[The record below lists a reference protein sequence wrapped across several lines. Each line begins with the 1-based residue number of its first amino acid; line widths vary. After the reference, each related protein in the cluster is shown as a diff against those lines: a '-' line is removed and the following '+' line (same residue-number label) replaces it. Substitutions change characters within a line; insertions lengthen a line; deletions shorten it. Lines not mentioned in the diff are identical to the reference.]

1 MRMNHQNQSISTEDL
16 DQVMTVVRPRTW
28 LALLAVGLLLAAAV
42 GWGFWGVVTTRVSGQ
57 GILIRS
63 GALFPVVSVSDGQLL
78 SLEVEKGQFVS
89 AGSVVARVDQPL
101 LRSRLREA
109 RQLLD
114 KLNQDRARL
123 ERHEEAQDALMLA
136 FIARQRD
143 TLNESIRLG
152 GLLIEDLRDL
162 VQAHEELRAQGIA
175 SKLELEKQKAELH
188 KAKIQLLQDQ
198 HELSGLDVF
207 EQRVAYEVD
216 QRLSDLMRLI
226 VPVQEEVISLR
237 ERLEMF
243 SVVRSLHS
251 GVIIEMHKNPGEMLQ
266 AGDSLVYMERAS
278 HAPNSASG
286 AASSAAP
293 GAALA
298 EARNEQGQ
306 TLGQTLGQTP
316 DLALALDEDV
326 SLGIADE
333 PLVVAYV
340 PPFQGLDLRPG
351 QSVHVVP
358 ETVREEEHGVILGE
372 VLSISPYPVTP
383 KGMMRVLDNPEL
395 VHHLSREG
403 APVMVVVRLHKDE
416 ATPSGYR
423 WSSGQGPPTRI
434 KTGAQC
440 MIRIIARTHAPI
452 ELIIPELKRRFLGI
466 GATAPDGRG

>member
-1 MRMNHQNQSISTEDL
+1 MRTNHKNQSNPSDDL
-16 DQVMTVVRPRTW
+16 GQVMTVVRPRTW

-42 GWGFWGVVTTRVSGQ
+42 GWGFWGVVTTRVAGQ

-89 AGSVVARVDQPL
+89 AGDLVARVDQPV

-123 ERHEEAQDALMLA
+123 MRHEKAQDSLMLT

-152 GLLIEDLRDL
+152 GQLIEELGEL
-162 VQAHEELRAQGIA
+162 VQAHEQLQARGIA
-175 SKLELEKQKAELH
+175 SRLELEKQKAELR

-216 QRLSDLMRLI
+216 QRLSDLMRQI
-226 VPVQEEVISLR
+226 VPVQEEVISLQ
-237 ERLEMF
+237 ERLELF
-243 SVVRSLHS
+243 SEVRSLHS
-251 GVIIEMHKNPGEMLQ
+251 GVIIEMHKNPGEVLQ

-278 HAPNSASG
+278 HAPEDK
-286 AASSAAP
+286 P
-293 GAALA
+293 GL
-298 EARNEQGQ
+298 
-306 TLGQTLGQTP
+306 P
-316 DLALALDEDV
+316 LDEDGAA
-326 SLGIADE
+326 GIADE

-351 QSVHVVP
+351 QPAHVVP
-358 ETVREEEHGVILGE
+358 ETVREEEYGVILGE

-395 VHHLSREG
+395 VHHLTREG
-403 APVMVVVRLHKDE
+403 APMMIMVRLHKDGK
-416 ATPSGYR
+416 TPSGYR

-434 KTGAQC
+434 RTGAQC

>member
-1 MRMNHQNQSISTEDL
+1 MRMNPQNQSIPTEDL

-28 LALLAVGLLLAAAV
+28 LALLAVALLLAAAV

-109 RQLLD
+109 QQLLD

-136 FIARQRD
+136 FIAKQRD

-162 VQAHEELRAQGIA
+162 VQAHEEMRAQGIA
-175 SKLELEKQKAELH
+175 TKLELEKQKAELH

-237 ERLEMF
+237 ERLELF

-251 GVIIEMHKNPGEMLQ
+251 GVIIEMHKNPGEVLQ

-278 HAPNSASG
+278 HAPDV
-286 AASSAAP
+286 AP
-293 GAALA
+293 GTALA
-298 EARNEQGQ
+298 EARNEQGRP
-306 TLGQTLGQTP
+306 LGL
-316 DLALALDEDV
+316 DLDLNEDA

-351 QSVHVVP
+351 QAVHVVP
-358 ETVREEEHGVILGE
+358 ETVREEEYGVILGE

-395 VHHLSREG
+395 VHQLTREG

-416 ATPSGYR
+416 KTPSGYR

-434 KTGAQC
+434 KTGVQC

-466 GATAPDGRG
+466 GATAPNGHG